1 MECNSD
7 RHSVREREPRLQ
19 RALNGDD
26 EALGR
31 LFASYM
37 PQLYRAALGLLGT
50 PQDAEDA
57 LQDGLVAALRHLR
70 DFEGRSRFST
80 WLTQIVINAALM
92 RLRRS
97 RADIMRSID
106 EKPSQDGA
114 FLVNNIADPRP
125 NPEEVYALEERRRML
140 KRRLQALPCTYRSAL
155 WMRDVEGMNTR
166 EAAGALGLTVA
177 NLKSQLRRA
186 RLRLSKEVGTGGG
199 MHRTPHFGRFANPAS
214 PVGIRQLSETAIHHE
229 EKSW

>member
-1 MECNSD
+1 
-7 RHSVREREPRLQ
+7 
-19 RALNGDD
+19 
-26 EALGR
+26 
-31 LFASYM
+31 
-37 PQLYRAALGLLGT
+37 
-50 PQDAEDA
+50 
-57 LQDGLVAALRHLR
+57 
-70 DFEGRSRFST
+70 
-80 WLTQIVINAALM
+80 M

-186 RLRLSKEVGTGGG
+186 RLRLSKEVGTGGACTEL
-199 MHRTPHFGRFANPAS
+199 HTSAAS
-214 PVGIRQLSETAIHHE
+214 PTRLRLSESANCRKPPSIMKRSPGE
-229 EKSW
+229 FSSLVLACRLQEGARAQISISDPDLR